1 MAVPVRE
8 LTHWAAGYGFP
19 RASLK
24 LLARRGDP
32 LSQLLTIDANPIED
46 IYPLIEQIR
55 GRGRMSPV
63 QRVGWVSADAQI
75 AREVLRDDRFRTIKP
90 SDRSPFRLVRWV
102 LAKTDPGVLSPI
114 EPPSMLVVDPPEH
127 TRLRRPVSRVFT
139 PRALDGLRARIR
151 DITDG
156 LLRGLEGRAE
166 CDLVAEY
173 TSRMPFAVIIEML
186 AMPPDKTRYLHEVA
200 DTTTRLIGTSAAS
213 WRDFRSAT
221 NVLRGFDRFLAEHVE
236 RLRDH
241 DAADSI
247 LSDVV
252 RNGDLNETEIR
263 MLASLVLGAG
273 FVTTSHVMGKGVVAL
288 VRHPD
293 QLATLCAK
301 PEGWPNAVEEI
312 LRYDTAAQ
320 LVPRVASEDMDLY
333 GYPIRAGEA
342 LFLLAGG
349 ANRDPNVFEHPNTF
363 DTTRANA
370 REHLSFSTGVH
381 ACLGAAL
388 ARMELHIGL
397 QLLFERFP
405 QLTLAGEPTFNNS
418 LGLHGLKH
426 LPVSLRAAQS
436 IRSTH

>member
-1 MAVPVRE
+1 MAVPIRE
-8 LTHWAAGYGFP
+8 WTHWAAGYGFP

-32 LSQLLTIDANPIED
+32 LSQLLIIDANPIDD

-75 AREVLRDDRFRTIKP
+75 ARDVLRDGRFRTIKP
-90 SDRSPFRLVRWV
+90 SDRSPFRIVRWV
-102 LAKTDPGVLSPI
+102 LAKTDPDVLSPI

-127 TRLRRPVSRVFT
+127 TRLRHPVSRVFT

-151 DITDG
+151 DISDG
-156 LLRGLEGRAE
+156 LLRGLEGREE

-186 AMPPDKTRYLHEVA
+186 AMPSDKTRYLHEVA

-221 NVLRGFDRFLAEHVE
+221 IVLRGFDRFLAEHVE

-241 DAADSI
+241 DAAESI

-252 RNGDLNETEIR
+252 RKGDLNETEVR
-263 MLASLVLGAG
+263 MLASLLLGAG

-288 VRHPD
+288 TRHPD

-320 LVPRVASEDMDLY
+320 IVPRVACEDIDLD
-333 GYPIRAGEA
+333 GYHVRAGEA

-405 QLTLAGEPTFNNS
+405 HLTLAGEPTFNNS